1 MLLIEG
7 NKITLTRGNTAFI
20 EIDIIK
26 DDEPYILRAG
36 DSLTLSLKRR
46 SDYNNIVLTKTTTT
60 NTFTLVESDT
70 KELSHGVYEY
80 DITFR
85 GNDGTIDTLLFDD
98 FIIGGECHYASND

>member
-26 DDEPYILRAG
+26 DDEPYILRTG
-36 DSLTLSLKRR
+36 DSLTLSLKRK
-46 SDYNNIVLTKTTTT
+46 SGYNNIVLTKTTTT
-60 NTFTLVESDT
+60 NTFALVEDDT
-70 KELSHGVYEY
+70 KDLSLGAYEY

-85 GNDGTIDTLLFDD
+85 GNDGTIDTLLFDT
-98 FIIGGECHYASND
+98 FIVGGECHYESID

>member
-1 MLLIEG
+1 MLIIDE

-36 DSLTLSLKRR
+36 DSLTLSLKRK
-46 SDYNNIVLTKTTTT
+46 SDYNKVVLTKVTTT
-60 NTFTLVESDT
+60 NTFTFVENDT
-70 KELSHGVYEY
+70 KDLSLGIYEY